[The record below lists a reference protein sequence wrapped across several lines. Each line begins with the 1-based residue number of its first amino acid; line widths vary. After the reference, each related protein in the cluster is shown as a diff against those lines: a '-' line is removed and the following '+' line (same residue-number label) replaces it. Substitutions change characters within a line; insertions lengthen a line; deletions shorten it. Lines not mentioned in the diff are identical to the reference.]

1 MAVVEHLL
9 VLESARQHSVSL
21 EEAVGRWRGQD
32 EAKLRKNLL
41 LHFEHL
47 VLGEL
52 VLADGQ
58 KFAQLWRINFFILG
72 CNQQCRHSKQVELAL
87 LNLDLRQVL
96 INDELGDVKALGLQ
110 AEFSV
115 HVDDPLEQES
125 ARRVSNFRLY
135 LGNVGRV
142 DHKFSL
148 LFLQVLE
155 NRLAE
160 LGQMLRISEVLLV
173 LVRHFLHL
181 RLDVFGDSFA
191 ELLRDA
197 VGVSALII
205 DGFVHR

>member
-9 VLESARQHSVSL
+9 VLESAREHSVSL

-32 EAKLRKNLL
+32 EAELGKNFL

-72 CNQQCRHSKQVELAL
+72 CNQQRRHSKQVELAL
-87 LNLDLRQVL
+87 LNLDFRQVL
-96 INDELGDVKALGLQ
+96 INDELGHVKALGLQ

-125 ARRVSNFRLY
+125 ARRVSNFRLH
-135 LGNVGRV
+135 LGNVVRF
-142 DHKFSL
+142 DHVLSF
-148 LFLQVLE
+148 LFFQVLE

-160 LGQMLRISEVLLV
+160 LGQMLRICEVLLV
-173 LVRHFLHL
+173 LVRHLVHL

-205 DGFVHR
+205 YGFVHR